1 MNFFKLSMFSV
12 VFLSV
17 FFISAVTT
25 MDGDDIGPEISV
37 YSGSELKWE
46 EGNRDFFVMF
56 KSLLDRKNDTY
67 NIGSDGKLNKLNPQ
81 A

>member
-37 YSGSELKWE
+37 YSGSELK
-46 EGNRDFFVMF
+46 
-56 KSLLDRKNDTY
+56 
-67 NIGSDGKLNKLNPQ
+67 
-81 A
+81 